1 MSEYDRIHQIIIEAA
16 VTERALGKSSTA
28 TLRESFSADIP
39 TTDDELRSFYQNFV
53 LDASHP
59 IASGDSGGFG
69 FSSFTTDYYIEGEG
83 LAPDIRVEVRSGEEA
98 GDPASPFVPN
108 PRIDGIPFTGDIPD
122 IRSSLYGSGHNATS
136 ENSMPSVTSLK
147 IQSQTLVGYILDG
160 SPGYLTYG
168 AAYERADVPLFP
180 PPPIVYEPPPIDWTS
195 PSNLGLADQALAT
208 SQAAEAAAATGDE
221 ELAAS
226 LIEKAA
232 ALYAE
237 AQAGGHETS
246 HVMVL
251 DDGTIVPSIPD
262 SE

>member
-1 MSEYDRIHQIIIEAA
+1 MP
-16 VTERALGKSSTA
+16 TA
-28 TLRESFSADIP
+28 
-39 TTDDELRSFYQNFV
+39 DDLLRSFYQDSV
-53 LDASHP
+53 LDATHP
-59 IASGDSGGFG
+59 VVSGDSGGFG
-69 FSSFTTDYYIEGEG
+69 FSSFTTDYYIAGGE
-83 LAPDIRVEVRSGEEA
+83 LAPDIRADVRFGEEA

-108 PRIDGIPFTGDIPD
+108 PRIDGIPFTGNIPD
-122 IRSSLYGSGHNATS
+122 IRASLYGSGHNATS

-147 IQSQTLVGYILDG
+147 IQSQTLVGYMTAG

-195 PSNLGLADQALAT
+195 PSNLGLADQALAA

-237 AQAGGHETS
+237 AQSLGHQTS
-246 HVMVL
+246 HVMVM
-251 DDGTIVPSIPD
+251 DDGTVVPSIPD
-262 SE
+262 EG